1 MRFVAVML
9 SALLLTGCVTTT
21 GTVETNAVVCSVWRP
36 VTWSTKDTDQ
46 TILEVKINN
55 ARRKG
60 YCGE

>member
-1 MRFVAVML
+1 MRYVAATL
-9 SALLLTGCVTTT
+9 FLLLLTSCASTM
-21 GTVETNAVVCSVWRP
+21 GTVETNSAVCSVWRP

-46 TILEVKINN
+46 TIREVKVSN

>member
-1 MRFVAVML
+1 MRYVAATL
-9 SALLLTGCVTTT
+9 SLLLLTGCATTT
-21 GTVETNAVVCSVWRP
+21 GTVETNSAVCSVWRP

-46 TILEVKINN
+46 TIREVKVSN

>member
-1 MRFVAVML
+1 MRYVAVML
-9 SALLLTGCVTTT
+9 SLLLLTGCVTTT
-21 GTVETNAVVCSVWRP
+21 GTVATNSVVCSIWQP

-46 TILEVKINN
+46 TIREVKVSN